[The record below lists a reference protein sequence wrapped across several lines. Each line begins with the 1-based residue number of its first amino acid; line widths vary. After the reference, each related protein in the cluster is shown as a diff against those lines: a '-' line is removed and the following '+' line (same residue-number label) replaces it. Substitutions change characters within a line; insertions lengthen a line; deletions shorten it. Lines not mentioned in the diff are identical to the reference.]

1 MKVSL
6 ADEMGTPMD
15 AMLFTDG
22 YTFLEELGS
31 RRVIDVIYY
40 PTVNEYNGSRTL
52 QVIIKNYKIPV

>member
-1 MKVSL
+1 
-6 ADEMGTPMD
+6 MD

-22 YTFLEELGS
+22 DTFLEELGN